1 MRKIALVVSILL
13 AISTTAVAG
22 SRTITHSLTA
32 GGLEGIDLDSGIGD
46 VKITG
51 SAESDDVMVEVIL
64 TPRRGGFFS
73 SKRKAE
79 RDVEAASLKAD
90 LKGAR
95 LILGIN
101 PSLDDEERRFEEH
114 WTVIVPVGLSVK
126 LEHGVGDVDIQ
137 GVGSGVEIESGVGDV
152 RVTIAEGSVTLNL
165 GVGDAVVRAPAEI
178 VAFAEGAG
186 GVGEARL
193 TVRGQQ
199 IESSGF
205 VSHTANWKGTGSHRI
220 EVSVGVGDAVI
231 TLE

>member
-1 MRKIALVVSILL
+1 MRKIALAVSILL

-22 SRTITHSLTA
+22 SRTITHSLAA
-32 GGLEGIDLDSGIGD
+32 GGLDGIELNSGIGD

-51 SAESDDVMVEVIL
+51 STETGDVMVEVIL
-64 TPRRGGFFS
+64 TPRRGGLFS

-90 LKGAR
+90 VKGTR
-95 LILGIN
+95 LILGIY
-101 PSLDDEERRFEEH
+101 PPLDDEERRFEEH
-114 WTVIVPVGLSVK
+114 WTVVVPASLSVE
-126 LEHGVGDVDIQ
+126 LEHGVGDVDVQ

-152 RVTIAEGSVTLNL
+152 RVAVAEGSVTLDL
-165 GVGDAVVRAPAEI
+165 GVGNAAVRAPAEI

-199 IESSGF
+199 IESTGF
-205 VSHTANWKGTGSHRI
+205 VGHTAKWKGTGSHRI